1 MGNKEELVVKYAILG
16 LKDGIDKDIC
26 GYVISKCYVME
37 EDTIFNNDR
46 DMVYSVFFP
55 YIDFSYERRTLEED
69 YYDINSPLHVVSKLF
84 DSYDDAVIEKKLNN
98 ALLKNKILLNNYFN
112 EDSEDF
118 DINESICNTFKKCDS
133 YEKYILDNTK
143 DMRVSYNNKSLY
155 LKKKSTN

>member
-1 MGNKEELVVKYAILG
+1 MGNREELVVKYAILG

-26 GYVISKCYVME
+26 CYVISKCYVME

-55 YIDFSYERRTLEED
+55 YIDFSYERRSLEED
-69 YYDINSPLHVVSKLF
+69 YYDINSPLHIVSKLF

-112 EDSEDF
+112 GDSDEL
-118 DINESICNTFKKCDS
+118 DINNIVYNNFKKCDS

>member
-1 MGNKEELVVKYAILG
+1 MGNKKELVIKYAILG
-16 LKDGIDKDIC
+16 LKEGIDKDIC

-37 EDTIFNNDR
+37 EDTVFNNDI
-46 DMVYSVFFP
+46 DKIYSVFFP
-55 YIDFSYERRTLEED
+55 YVDFSYERRSLEED

-112 EDSEDF
+112 GDSDEL
-118 DINESICNTFKKCDS
+118 DINNIVYNNFKKCDS

-143 DMRVSYNNKSLY
+143 DMKVLDNKKTLC
-155 LKKKSTN
+155 LRKKSTN

>member
-1 MGNKEELVVKYAILG
+1 MGNREELVVKYAILG

-112 EDSEDF
+112 GDSDEL
-118 DINESICNTFKKCDS
+118 DINNIVYNNFKKCDS

>member
-1 MGNKEELVVKYAILG
+1 MGNKKELVIKYAILG

-37 EDTIFNNDR
+37 EDTVFNNDI
-46 DMVYSVFFP
+46 DKIYSVFFP
-55 YIDFSYERRTLEED
+55 YVDFSYERRSLEED

-112 EDSEDF
+112 GDSEDF

-143 DMRVSYNNKSLY
+143 DMKVLDSKKTLCLR
-155 LKKKSTN
+155 KKSTN